1 MGSVASEVLRSHQNK
16 TMSSKTLKYADHGD
30 VLTQNL
36 ASNLRQSTFADVKLI
51 CFDGSAWAHRLVLAA
66 VSPVLKTLFLSLE
79 AEEVVTIY
87 LPQLLKSHV
96 SLVLDYVYKGRMYI
110 RPSQL
115 QHVLGVIEVLSLEC
129 GVSVSKKV
137 VKHEDSW
144 TEEAVFESFYDKG
157 FQREVCK
164 SLKSDG
170 VEEAAIEV
178 NPIHVH
184 QRRQSQRNSFNDDFK
199 DYAVVEVTGD
209 SDDSESEEVDEDQH
223 QCSMCP
229 KTFQN
234 AEDLRICIQ
243 THLGASAQLR
253 SCHVCKDRNFR
264 TALEYDL
271 YMKACRMTH
280 AYIHHLRRNGL
291 SSKWPLR
298 KSAASKKAK
307 FLVKKSLT
315 TLLPKEKPKNH
326 FVPPPSPEPLKKT
339 PDTEKADVIHQNGVV
354 DEEEEEKKRPTENW
368 NSCKLKIR
376 LPSIELNRID
386 EEVPLAEPHFPKLTL
401 NLSPTKGQSSQ
412 KFVIP
417 TPKQSLYFSENQ
429 VKKKEVQKRPSKS
442 PTKLKLNLSKM
453 LVNNHGQKQPKARKR
468 KASKEGQDSSPIQS
482 STVVKKARVETIE
495 ESLTCP
501 TCDKIFMAKSILE
514 RHMLKSKHGLH
525 AVDKDVMS
533 PPPIISQALDKAM
546 MEGRQLPHLN
556 PVAQPKIEVGGR
568 TVNKYECHLCKQVFL
583 RVKDLAKHRE
593 RMMCAAYHFK

>member
-1 MGSVASEVLRSHQNK
+1 
-16 TMSSKTLKYADHGD
+16 
-30 VLTQNL
+30 
-36 ASNLRQSTFADVKLI
+36 
-51 CFDGSAWAHRLVLAA
+51 
-66 VSPVLKTLFLSLE
+66 
-79 AEEVVTIY
+79 
-87 LPQLLKSHV
+87 
-96 SLVLDYVYKGRMYI
+96 
-110 RPSQL
+110 
-115 QHVLGVIEVLSLEC
+115 
-129 GVSVSKKV
+129 
-137 VKHEDSW
+137 
-144 TEEAVFESFYDKG
+144 
-157 FQREVCK
+157 
-164 SLKSDG
+164 
-170 VEEAAIEV
+170 
-178 NPIHVH
+178 
-184 QRRQSQRNSFNDDFK
+184 
-199 DYAVVEVTGD
+199 
-209 SDDSESEEVDEDQH
+209 
-223 QCSMCP
+223 MCP

-271 YMKACRMTH
+271 HMKACRMTH

-326 FVPPPSPEPLKKT
+326 FVPPPSPEPLKKI
-339 PDTEKADVIHQNGVV
+339 PDTEKAADVIHQNGVV
-354 DEEEEEKKRPTENW
+354 DEEEEEEKRPTENW

-429 VKKKEVQKRPSKS
+429 AKKKEVQKRPSKS

-568 TVNKYECHLCKQVFL
+568 TVNKYECHLCNQVFL

-593 RMMCAAYHFK
+593 RMMCSAFSNFK